1 MYLINRTKLPL
12 DFLYRNISNPVM
24 KQFFELKKKNV
35 KLKTTK
41 MVIYWLTWFCVHKI
55 LIEQ

>member
-1 MYLINRTKLPL
+1 
-12 DFLYRNISNPVM
+12 M

-41 MVIYWLTWFCVHKI
+41 MVIHWTTIYKI
-55 LIEQ
+55 WI